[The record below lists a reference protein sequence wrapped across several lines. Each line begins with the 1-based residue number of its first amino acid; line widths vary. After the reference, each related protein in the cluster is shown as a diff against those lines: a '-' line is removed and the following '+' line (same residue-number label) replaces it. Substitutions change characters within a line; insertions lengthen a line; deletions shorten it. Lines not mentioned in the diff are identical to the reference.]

1 MKKNIYHWEL
11 FGFFFIGILG
21 LVVHFGLD
29 FIPALKP
36 ISFMFAINE
45 SVWEHLK
52 LVFWPAI
59 FLLILEAFFI
69 KNKVNNFFIAKG
81 ISIILMIAFIVAFF
95 YTYSGIIGRNY
106 LFIDIALFYVA
117 TLIGQIVSY
126 KILIA
131 PPFRNEKQLN
141 VLFVIII
148 LLLIFLFTYF
158 TYNPPHIPLFME
170 A

>member
-11 FGFFFIGILG
+11 FGFFFIGLLG
-21 LVVHFGLD
+21 LVVHFGLEL
-29 FIPALKP
+29 IPSLKP
-36 ISFMFAINE
+36 ISFMFAVSE

-52 LVFWPAI
+52 LVFWPAV

-69 KNKVNNFFIAKG
+69 KGKVNNFFIAKG
-81 ISIILMIAFIVAFF
+81 ISILVMIAFIVTVF

-106 LFIDIALFYVA
+106 LIADISLFYIA

-131 PPFRNEKQLN
+131 PSFKNEKQLN
-141 VLFVIII
+141 ILFIIII
-148 LLLIFLFTYF
+148 LILVLLFTYF
-158 TYNPPHIPLFME
+158 TYNPPHIPLFMD
-170 A
+170 